1 MKTILLSLLLL
12 VGINCFASTPE
23 PVTSA
28 PVVASAP
35 VASSNI
41 TITLTSHP
49 IIHLTNDQVWMLGI
63 IMFMFVMFVV
73 EHEEEHPKKKYR
85 R

>member
-1 MKTILLSLLLL
+1 MKTIFLSLLLL
-12 VGINCFASTPE
+12 VSINCFANTPE

-28 PVVASAP
+28 PVAVSAP
-35 VASSNI
+35 VASSSV
-41 TITLTSHP
+41 TITLTAHP
-49 IIHLTNDQVWMLGI
+49 VIHLTNDQAIILGI

-73 EHEEEHPKKKYR
+73 EQEEHPKKKYR